1 MIRDSRTVAA
11 IKGQMSKFSG
21 IIAKGL
27 PKPKQKLIRE
37 MIYGM
42 QAAKD
47 IKLSCI
53 TRALNEPIRLI
64 KTEDRLSRNLDDRDF
79 TEEINNQIWSLP
91 LTPEIYGKNM
101 LRRWNTSAKFTMEA
115 TMRQAKDTGCAKRSQ
130 PILNIR
136 RLSPYLEAYS

>member
-1 MIRDSRTVAA
+1 MTSDSGTVAV

-37 MIYGM
+37 MIYGI
-42 QAAKD
+42 QTAKD

-64 KTEDRLSRNLDDRDF
+64 KMALTLPCPHEAVIIKY
-79 TEEINNQIWSLP
+79 EEGKERKVTIHYNRSMNIRSFLLLQKDS
-91 LTPEIYGKNM
+91 GKN
-101 LRRWNTSAKFTMEA
+101 R
-115 TMRQAKDTGCAKRSQ
+115 
-130 PILNIR
+130 
-136 RLSPYLEAYS
+136 